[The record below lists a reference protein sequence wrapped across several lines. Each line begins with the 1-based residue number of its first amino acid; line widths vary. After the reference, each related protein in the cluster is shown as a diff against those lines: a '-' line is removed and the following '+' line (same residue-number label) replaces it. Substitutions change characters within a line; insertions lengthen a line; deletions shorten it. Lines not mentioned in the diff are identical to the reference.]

1 MATYCIGDI
10 HACYNEFMKLLE
22 VIKFDEKKDELLLT
36 GDLIG
41 RGPYPV
47 ETMHEIMRLGDRVH
61 AVLGNHDINFLA
73 VAHRIVMPRPKDNL
87 EVILKSPLLDEIT
100 DYLIHLPLLY
110 QHKEK
115 QLVLVHAGIYP
126 FWELSTAR
134 KVAKETSHVL
144 RDPVRRRVLLT
155 NMYQDTPGIWRDEL
169 EGLTRW
175 RFALNA
181 FTRMRL
187 CYRSGL
193 MDFKN
198 TAISPALVEKAGLF
212 PWFSLGD
219 PARSKKK
226 QYTLVFGHW
235 AALGAECS
243 RPYFKALDTGCVWG
257 DRLTAWCF
265 DTDRLYSVKSTGYTQ
280 IKSQIS
286 ARH

>member
-126 FWELSTAR
+126 FWELSTAGHPGDLER
-134 KVAKETSHVL
+134 RARGPYALALCLKRLHAHAPLLPL
-144 RDPVRRRVLLT
+144 RPH
-155 NMYQDTPGIWRDEL
+155 
-169 EGLTRW
+169 GL
-175 RFALNA
+175 
-181 FTRMRL
+181 
-187 CYRSGL
+187 
-193 MDFKN
+193 
-198 TAISPALVEKAGLF
+198 
-212 PWFSLGD
+212 
-219 PARSKKK
+219 
-226 QYTLVFGHW
+226 
-235 AALGAECS
+235 
-243 RPYFKALDTGCVWG
+243 
-257 DRLTAWCF
+257 
-265 DTDRLYSVKSTGYTQ
+265 
-280 IKSQIS
+280 
-286 ARH
+286 

>member
-1 MATYCIGDI
+1 
-10 HACYNEFMKLLE
+10 
-22 VIKFDEKKDELLLT
+22 
-36 GDLIG
+36 
-41 RGPYPV
+41 
-47 ETMHEIMRLGDRVH
+47 
-61 AVLGNHDINFLA
+61 
-73 VAHRIVMPRPKDNL
+73 
-87 EVILKSPLLDEIT
+87 
-100 DYLIHLPLLY
+100 
-110 QHKEK
+110 
-115 QLVLVHAGIYP
+115 
-126 FWELSTAR
+126 
-134 KVAKETSHVL
+134 
-144 RDPVRRRVLLT
+144 
-155 NMYQDTPGIWRDEL
+155 
-169 EGLTRW
+169 
-175 RFALNA
+175 
-181 FTRMRL
+181 MRL